1 MTLITVQDG
10 KVVLRDSK
18 VGTEQECCCQCDPC
32 LFRLCT
38 AYAVCLT
45 GEEGSPENEIE
56 LQLCDELAA
65 QFLWLKAALESV
77 GWSVTI
83 SEWPLDE
90 IPQPGCDEEPFFGYG
105 CRQKI
110 VATCSLCDFYSLED
124 GEWLDFEQY
133 AIDNPIPSITAVLSE
148 ENTFYPEE
156 LFGSFPCDPGREAG
170 FPSYPGFCGSV
181 AGFDTRVPVC
191 NPLP

>member
-1 MTLITVQDG
+1 
-10 KVVLRDSK
+10 
-18 VGTEQECCCQCDPC
+18 
-32 LFRLCT
+32 
-38 AYAVCLT
+38 LT
-45 GEEGSPENEIE
+45 SEEGSPENEFI
-56 LQLCDELAA
+56 LQFCDEQAA

-90 IPQPGCDEEPFFGYG
+90 LPQPGCDDPPFFGYG

-110 VATCSLCDFYSLED
+110 VATCSSLCDFYSLED
-124 GEWLDFEQY
+124 GEWLDLEQY
-133 AIDNPIPSITAVLSE
+133 AIDNPIPGGF
-148 ENTFYPEE
+148 FYPEE